1 MQQNKPKTML
11 NLLRSIF
18 APPDPMRFAGESTPP
33 PNWFGELEKVPEQ
46 RRDRA
51 ILVNEATNTFE
62 FGQPRIDIPEHLTA
76 KDCEELRKRG
86 LNPDNPAYA
95 ACKRYFSKMPYCSKA
110 DLAANSEGQDFEGI
124 TQHTAKDVLA
134 AFRAFLVDKPTF

>member
-1 MQQNKPKTML
+1 ML
-11 NLLRSIF
+11 SFFRSIF
-18 APPDPMRFAGESTPP
+18 ATPDPMRFSGESMPP
-33 PNWFGELEKVPEQ
+33 PNWFGELEKAPVK
-46 RRDRA
+46 DRSGA
-51 ILVNEATNTFE
+51 ILVNPATNTYE
-62 FGQPRIDIPEHLTA
+62 FGRLTVDIPEHLTA

-95 ACKRYFSKMPYCSKA
+95 ACKRYFSKMPYCTKVE
-110 DLAANSEGQDFEGI
+110 LAANSDGPDFEGI